1 MGQHMTPPVFPP
13 EAAELLKSLGENNN
27 RDFFTA
33 NRAVYDRAIRG
44 PLEELLSRA
53 QDKYG
58 PGKITRAN
66 RDVRFS
72 PDKTSYRID
81 ASMWAGPVGAVYLR
95 LTATGIEA
103 GGGLYDPTRDQLARA
118 RAAIAHKPTAAAELA
133 SILRDLH
140 VAGFQD
146 AGDSLATAPRGFDR
160 DDPNIELLRLR
171 HYAVLKYLPGTA
183 TDSDI
188 DEVWAGI
195 EPLIHWVAEH
205 VGAAQSR
212 P

>member
-103 GGGLYDPTRDQLARA
+103 GGGLYDPTRDSPARERPSPTSRLPRPSW
-118 RAAIAHKPTAAAELA
+118 RASCGTSTLPDFRMPVIRSRPLP
-133 SILRDLH
+133 
-140 VAGFQD
+140 
-146 AGDSLATAPRGFDR
+146 GDSS
-160 DDPNIELLRLR
+160 
-171 HYAVLKYLPGTA
+171 GTIRI
-183 TDSDI
+183 SN
-188 DEVWAGI
+188 
-195 EPLIHWVAEH
+195 
-205 VGAAQSR
+205 S
-212 P
+212 

>member
-1 MGQHMTPPVFPP
+1 MTPPVFPP

-81 ASMWAGPVGAVYLR
+81 ASMWR
-95 LTATGIEA
+95 S
-103 GGGLYDPTRDQLARA
+103 RRA
-118 RAAIAHKPTAAAELA
+118 
-133 SILRDLH
+133 S
-140 VAGFQD
+140 
-146 AGDSLATAPRGFDR
+146 RGFS
-160 DDPNIELLRLR
+160 DPSAL
-171 HYAVLKYLPGTA
+171 AVSMRRCSQA
-183 TDSDI
+183 
-188 DEVWAGI
+188 
-195 EPLIHWVAEH
+195 
-205 VGAAQSR
+205 SR
-212 P
+212 VSTSRRPMPS